1 MSETDL
7 ELTTGLPGTEKEKKL
22 ETEPIGKLFLSLA
35 VPSIISQIVNLL
47 YSVVDR
53 MYVGHIPETGTLAWT
68 ALGVCVPIITLVSS
82 FAQLVSSGAA
92 PLASIQLGRGQKARA
107 EEILGNSFSAMLMMS
122 ILLTAVLLIF
132 TEPILTLFGASEAT
146 MPYAAAYLRI
156 YACGNIFVLLT
167 LGLNAFITAQG
178 FSKISM
184 VTVLIGAI
192 ANIILDPIFIYLF
205 NMGVS
210 GAAYA
215 TILSQALSAVWA
227 FRFFIKRMGILE
239 LKIKYMKLRAR
250 IIFPALALGLAPFI
264 MFATESILVLTYN
277 SSLLKYGGDMAV
289 GMMTIL
295 STLMQFLMLPAQGL
309 AQGAQPI
316 ISYNYGAGNAVRV
329 RETFK
334 RLIAAAFGVT
344 LMIYLVFMFAS
355 KFVIL
360 PFTPDPEL
368 TEMTIWGIRIYF
380 SAGVL
385 IGIQMTSLQT
395 LMALGKAGTSTFLSL
410 LRKVILLIP
419 FIYIFPLLMENKVFA
434 IILAEPVADVI
445 SVMTTIIVFSI
456 QFRKT
461 LKNMELSHEGGT
473 YGDNLY
479 E

>member
-7 ELTTGLPGTEKEKKL
+7 GTDNGAAGDGKEKKL

-53 MYVGHIPETGTLAWT
+53 MYVGHIPETGTLALT
-68 ALGVCVPIITLVSS
+68 ALGVCV
-82 FAQLVSSGAA
+82 QLSPLFHPLHSLSAA
-92 PLASIQLGRGQKARA
+92 GRAAGFYPTGKRA
-107 EEILGNSFSAMLMMS
+107 ESAGREILGNSFSAMLMMS

-277 SSLLKYGGDMAV
+277 
-289 GMMTIL
+289 
-295 STLMQFLMLPAQGL
+295 P
-309 AQGAQPI
+309 
-316 ISYNYGAGNAVRV
+316 
-329 RETFK
+329 
-334 RLIAAAFGVT
+334 
-344 LMIYLVFMFAS
+344 
-355 KFVIL
+355 
-360 PFTPDPEL
+360 
-368 TEMTIWGIRIYF
+368 
-380 SAGVL
+380 
-385 IGIQMTSLQT
+385 
-395 LMALGKAGTSTFLSL
+395 
-410 LRKVILLIP
+410 
-419 FIYIFPLLMENKVFA
+419 
-434 IILAEPVADVI
+434 
-445 SVMTTIIVFSI
+445 
-456 QFRKT
+456 
-461 LKNMELSHEGGT
+461 HC
-473 YGDNLY
+473 
-479 E
+479 

>member
-1 MSETDL
+1 MVSDRR
-7 ELTTGLPGTEKEKKL
+7 L
-22 ETEPIGKLFLSLA
+22 ETEPVGKLFVSLA

-53 MYVGHIPETGTLAWT
+53 MYVGHISGTGTLGLT
-68 ALGVCVPIITLVSS
+68 ALGVCAPVITLVSS

-92 PLASIQLGRGQKARA
+92 PLASIRMGGGQKEQA
-107 EEILGNSFSAMLMMS
+107 EQILGNSFSAMLIMS
-122 ILLTAVLLIF
+122 VLLTAVLLIF

-178 FSKISM
+178 FTKISM

-192 ANIILDPIFIYLF
+192 ANIILDPVFIYGF
-205 NMGVS
+205 HMGVS

-215 TILSQALSAVWA
+215 TVISQALSAVWA
-227 FRFFIKRMGILE
+227 FRFFLKHMGSLE

-250 IIFPALALGLAPFI
+250 VIFPALALGLAPFI

-277 SSLLKYGGDMAV
+277 ASLLKYGGDMAV

-329 RETFK
+329 KETFK
-334 RLIAAAFGVT
+334 RLITAAFGIT
-344 LMIYLVFMFAS
+344 LIIYLVFIFAS
-355 KFVIL
+355 EFVIL
-360 PFTPDPEL
+360 PFTSDPKL
-368 TEMTIWGIRIYF
+368 TEMTVWGIRIYF
-380 SAGVL
+380 ATGIL
-385 IGIQMTSLQT
+385 IGIQMSLQQT
-395 LMALGKAGTSTFLSL
+395 LIALGKAGTASFLSL

-419 FIYIFPLLMENKVFA
+419 FIYIFPLFMENKVFA
-434 IILAEPVADVI
+434 VILAEPVADLI
-445 SVMTTIIVFSI
+445 SVITTIIVFSV
-456 QFRKT
+456 QFAKT
-461 LKNMELSHEGGT
+461 LKSMETPQERQQV
-473 YGDNLY
+473 
-479 E
+479 